1 MACCSQ
7 SSRASLDSKPSSWEV
22 MSYLYG
28 SKHENN
34 GASPSY
40 GGNPSYPLVMTNSLL
55 LKMAHFT
62 VDLSMKD
69 GDFL

>member
-1 MACCSQ
+1 
-7 SSRASLDSKPSSWEV
+7 